1 MTYCIGMLIEA
12 GLVIVADT
20 RTNAGIDNVSRYRKL
35 HLLASGPERM
45 VAAATAGNLS
55 ITQSALGLLAEG
67 LPNPETGEIEKVGD
81 ATSMYRVAQLVG
93 RALHETRDSVVEA
106 LEADNVSASVSMLVA
121 GRIGDE
127 RLRLFQIYGAGN
139 FIECQRD
146 RPYLQIGEAKYGRP
160 IVDRALTWHTSLD
173 EALKIALISFDSTIR
188 SNLAVG
194 PPLDLLSISSDAG
207 SRVKHYRIESG
218 DPYFTDLSERWSIAL
233 NHARLEIPQPPYF
246 LHPDEI
252 EAAD

>member
-20 RTNAGIDNVSRYRKL
+20 RTNAGVDNVSRYRKL
-35 HLLASGPERM
+35 HLLANGPERM

-55 ITQSALGLLAEG
+55 ITQSALGLLEEG
-67 LPNPETGEIEKVGD
+67 LPNPETGEIEKIEN

-93 RALHETRDSVVEA
+93 RALHQTRDAVIEA
-106 LEADNVSASVSMLVA
+106 LEADKVSAAVSMLVA
-121 GRIGDE
+121 GRVGNE

-160 IVDRALTWHTSLD
+160 IVDRALTWRTSLD

-194 PPLDLLSISSDAG
+194 PPLDLLSIGSAAG
-207 SRVKHYRIESG
+207 SQVRHYRIESG
-218 DPYFTDLSERWSIAL
+218 DPYFSDLSERWSVAL

-246 LHPDEI
+246 LSSDQVE
-252 EAAD
+252 ETD